1 MYVDEAHSM
10 ENQEMLF
17 ESEKD
22 YMMEGEQLNCA
33 STFAT
38 SFYDHCIKNK
48 GHNICRTIKNA
59 HKQSKVGCIDYN
71 MFFLKRPEEKE
82 CRN

>member
-1 MYVDEAHSM
+1 MYVDEVHSM

-17 ESEKD
+17 ESEKV

-33 STFAT
+33 SSFAT

-48 GHNICRTIKNA
+48 GHNICRTI
-59 HKQSKVGCIDYN
+59 
-71 MFFLKRPEEKE
+71 
-82 CRN
+82 